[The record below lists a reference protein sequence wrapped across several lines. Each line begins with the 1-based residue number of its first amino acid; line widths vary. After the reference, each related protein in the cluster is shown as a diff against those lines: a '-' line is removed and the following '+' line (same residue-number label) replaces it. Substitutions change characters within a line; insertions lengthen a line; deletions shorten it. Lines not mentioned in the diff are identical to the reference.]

1 MKNNILFAFTVLAI
15 FVSLVIGSN
24 QFQFKLSKP
33 SIPIIIDTDGD
44 TDDFFAILYAL
55 KSKELDVR
63 GITYQGGGWSHA
75 ASAQNIVDIID
86 DIYPGRNIPVILG
99 ADYALYESDRNPDT
113 FGSPGCTYQKSVP
126 EIGRRNTDLLHG
138 LNRKLRLSRRIWYDA
153 VKGFNITQDLAD
165 LIDSTIKQT
174 GKKPIIVATGPVTN
188 IAMLLRAF
196 PTYTTKIEE
205 IVWMGGALYVTGN
218 VFSVPNNTHAEF
230 NVFLDCIAA
239 QELLASDLKITLV
252 PLDFTNKVP
261 LNTALFD
268 KLSNLTS
275 FYGKFTYELL
285 SIIRSTWLG
294 GDPKFFNGYFLWD
307 AKTIAIIKNIG
318 VREIVSNRTLAVTC
332 KGNINYDGQFVTS
345 QVLTNANLQ
354 VASEP
359 IISNPVEDSPFFQD
373 FIEVLGKN

>member
-1 MKNNILFAFTVLAI
+1 MSITTFSTHFNGNTNFFQVSAVYLLVLSA
-15 FVSLVIGSN
+15 SPA
-24 QFQFKLSKP
+24 KKKP
-33 SIPIIIDTDGD
+33 SNKLTDSSGSLP
-44 TDDFFAILYAL
+44 A
-55 KSKELDVR
+55 KNS
-63 GITYQGGGWSHA
+63 
-75 ASAQNIVDIID
+75 VDK
-86 DIYPGRNIPVILG
+86 NIPVILG